1 MLKQNP
7 TNLEVYREAL
17 SILDDFQGFDSDWI
31 EQPERLPAVIATIV
45 FQLLQN
51 KEGKENEN

>member
-1 MLKQNP
+1 MLKQNL

-17 SILDDFQGFDSDWI
+17 SILEDFQGFDSLWDYPDR
-31 EQPERLPAVIATIV
+31 QPAVIATIV

-51 KEGKENEN
+51 KEGKEK